1 MLVRNALTLWAVV
14 AIVAAAMGAAV
25 FLLPRTTGASEH
37 TATRTLPESPVAAG
51 GEFTVTIDADEH
63 TARLGMSRRRCPPGS
78 PT

>member
-51 GEFTVTIDADEH
+51 GEFTVTIHAADY
-63 TARLGMSRRRCPPGS
+63 GS
-78 PT
+78 FGNVKETLPAGFTFT

>member
-51 GEFTVTIDADEH
+51 GEFTVTIDAADYGL
-63 TARLGMSRRRCPPGS
+63 LGMSRRRCPPGS